1 MTLPRKLMLLALVG
15 STAGCATVGPDFVP
29 PRADWDEGWT
39 SATLASLSAPPP
51 GADAPPWWRQF
62 NDPTLDALV
71 DAAMAGNR
79 NLKVAGLRVLEARA
93 QLGVAQSG
101 LKPQQVQATGSA
113 GYGASAPGGVPIGR
127 ADFAY
132 ATAGFN
138 AAWELDVWG
147 RFRRGRQ
154 LFRQCRQL

>member
-1 MTLPRKLMLLALVG
+1 MVAAIQRSGAR
-15 STAGCATVGPDFVP
+15 CACRCGDGGQPH
-29 PRADWDEGWT
+29 
-39 SATLASLSAPPP
+39 
-51 GADAPPWWRQF
+51 
-62 NDPTLDALV
+62 
-71 DAAMAGNR
+71 
-79 NLKVAGLRVLEARA
+79 LKVAGLRVLEARA

-154 LFRQCRQL
+154 LFRQCRHL